1 MCNQFEL
8 CAIKCTYHEITVLL
22 KSMTSKGARVMAD
35 LNMKILIVDDFST
48 MRRIV
53 RNLLKQL
60 SFNNVD
66 EAEDGDVALEKLKN
80 GSYDF
85 VITDWNMPN
94 MTGLELL
101 KAIRSDDALKDL
113 PVLLITAE
121 AEKENVVLAAQA
133 GVNDY
138 IVKPFTGDVLQ
149 QKINRIFV

>member
-1 MCNQFEL
+1 
-8 CAIKCTYHEITVLL
+8 
-22 KSMTSKGARVMAD
+22 MAD
-35 LNMKILIVDDFST
+35 QNMKILIVDDFST

-66 EAEDGDVALEKLKN
+66 EAEDGDVALEKLKA

-101 KAIRSDDALKDL
+101 KAIRSDDNLKAL

-121 AEKENVVLAAQA
+121 AEKENVVLAAEA

-149 QKINRIFV
+149 QKINRIFA

>member
-1 MCNQFEL
+1 
-8 CAIKCTYHEITVLL
+8 
-22 KSMTSKGARVMAD
+22 MAD

-66 EAEDGDVALEKLKN
+66 EAEDGDVALEKLKD

-101 KAIRSDDALKDL
+101 RAVRSDEQLKDL

-121 AEKENVVLAAQA
+121 AEKENVVLAAEA

-149 QKINRIFV
+149 QKINRIFA